1 MKNSLY
7 ISESNIKSIATEL
20 NKIDKVN
27 ISFDSN
33 IDDKSLHTAVK
44 IISELENNSSI
55 LVIYDIKTLSF
66 DVKKR
71 VVKAFLTNDN
81 FQNDDA
87 ILNIINLIKN
97 YNSLSDDFFKSEK
110 IWFNSV
116 TEFLDIKLDLKK
128 ELHEFITAL
137 TIWYLSLFQS
147 IHKIEPNFLDK
158 INNIPESFKKI
169 FMTFDIFTLSGIIS
183 KSAKFS
189 TDQLKIVNDAFSIVN
204 SMMIKSA
211 MSNQILNNIFDTFKL
226 CNQ

>member
-158 INNIPESFKKI
+158 ITNIPESFKKI